1 MRINQLNEIR
11 ILANS
16 DLEDENNRNDFMAA
30 MEDFGQIQ
38 LEFAGNHENII
49 VLCAVQEDAE
59 NVLISE
65 DLIRKDF
72 NSTCVLI
79 KSIYNSV
86 ISGVKKVEPQSHN
99 TEIRNIKLPDI
110 ELPKFSGEYKLFR
123 TFIDRYNS
131 LVHKN
136 TSLNPIDKYNYLVSS
151 LSGPPLTLVKS
162 IPLTENN
169 YENAYESLVN
179 RYDNKRLIAI
189 SHLQAIDNA
198 PIISFNT
205 KSAHSLRNLVDT
217 FNENLAALKSFS
229 LPVEEWD
236 FLLYFLLCKHL
247 DEETKTQFEFS
258 SHNSKN
264 ALPSYKLL
272 VKFITERCDSLDAIE
287 FSKQPPSPQRLKN
300 STPSKYNSKSKQSS
314 SFFIHANANMSCNFC
329 KSDHSIYKCQSFR
342 EITVQDRINFV
353 RKNKLCLNC
362 LSSCHLLKDCNSKST
377 CRICQ
382 LRHHSFLHISNNHLS
397 QKSDPVKNNL
407 NVNESTLS
415 LEEKPSTSDA
425 VFNGMVSSN
434 RNVVL
439 LSTAIVDILDNRG
452 QYQKIRI
459 LLDSGSQANFITQK
473 CLNKLGLRIYPLSMS
488 VKGLGKMQDV
498 MCNGGVNCTLKPVGK
513 LFPIHTIDAVVI
525 PKLCSDIPC
534 PQPPNKEFWPHL
546 NNIELSDPHFTVPG
560 QVDMLLGAELFPYVL
575 EPGRI
580 VGGINE
586 PVALNTIFGWIVMGK
601 TLAKQ
606 TPSVTNYFVSIDD
619 PVSNIEKTLRRFWE
633 IEEISDTAPSLTA
646 DEQLC
651 EEIYENT
658 TKRNKSGRYIVNL
671 PFRDTEPE
679 FDIND
684 SRSIALRRF
693 YTLENRL
700 LKNNTLYEDYKK
712 FMQDYLNS
720 GHMSEIK
727 NVSQT
732 QNAYYIPH
740 HCVIKP
746 DSTSTKLRVVF
757 DASCKTS
764 SGKSLNDT
772 LLIGPKLQ
780 NDIFDILLNF
790 RIHKIAFTADIK
802 QMFRQILVNEF
813 HQNFQRILWRF
824 SPTDPIKEFS
834 LNTVTFGLSCSPF
847 LANRTILQLATD
859 EAKLFP
865 KLLPIVTKSIY
876 VDDLVVSCEN
886 LSEAVLIQQELIS
899 LFNKGGFELRKWASN
914 NREFLS
920 NISEENLH
928 INSCSFDNDDSLK
941 VLGLKW
947 QPLSDTFSYSVL
959 VLNENC
965 TKRSILSDIARI
977 FDPLGFLTPITL
989 YAKVIM
995 QHIWTLGIDWDEKPP
1010 VEVCRTWS
1018 QFKSE
1023 LTKLSDISIPRCI
1036 LSSSSD
1042 IFEIHGFCDASEKG
1056 YACVIYFRKF
1066 IRNAYE
1072 ISLVSAKAK
1081 VSPLKRIS
1089 IPRMELCAACLLS
1102 DLYSTVCSALSN
1114 NLKVSNSYF
1123 WTDSTTVLH
1132 WIRSSPH
1139 KWKTFVSN
1147 RVSKIQNQISPSLWY
1162 YIKSNENPADCA
1174 SRGTL
1179 PSQLLNHSLW
1189 WAGPYWLKHS
1199 QENWPKSNLEPN
1211 GYASAT
1217 ELSTEERNI
1226 VLTTYINEHIVDTL
1240 LENCSTLIKVQ
1251 NILVFIFR
1259 FINNCRN
1266 PHLLKLGFITNE
1278 ELTDTLLYLIKN
1290 VQERYFGEELNRIQ
1304 KNQLPSKY
1312 LRKLN
1317 IFLDQK
1323 KLIRVG
1329 GRLTYSKL
1337 SYSQKHPILLP
1348 KVSRLTELIIS
1359 HYHVKYLH
1367 PGNQTLHYLLIQQF
1381 WILSAKQTIKKITSK
1396 CKKCWNLRPK
1406 AYQPP
1411 MGNLPE
1417 MRISKL
1423 KPFSCVGVDFAGP
1436 INTTLAR
1443 IRGAKTCKSYICVF
1457 VCFVTKAIHLELSSE
1472 LSTDAFLAAF
1482 RRFIARRGRCS
1493 KIYSDCGSNFLGANR
1508 QIKET
1513 LKLISAKENISWH
1526 FNPPGAP
1533 HFSGLA
1539 EAGVKSVKTHLLR
1552 VIGLQTLT
1560 FEELSTVLCQIESLL
1575 NSRPLCALSSDPNDL
1590 SVLSPGHFLTL
1601 EPLSCL
1607 PEPDLSEITL
1617 NRLSRW
1623 QMLQRMQQ
1631 DFWNRWQNEYLHT
1644 LQQRE
1649 KWLDPTS
1656 EKVIEGKLVLI
1667 KNELLPPLKWNLAR
1681 IIQLHPGKD
1690 GVARVATVKTAQGIF
1705 KRPLVKLCPLPNDSD

>member
-16 DLEDENNRNDFMAA
+16 NLHDENNRNEFIAA
-30 MEDFGQIQ
+30 MEEFGQIQ
-38 LEFAGNHENII
+38 TEFAGNHENII

-59 NVLISE
+59 NVLTSE
-65 DLIRKDF
+65 DLIRKEF

-79 KSIYNSV
+79 KSIYNSL
-86 ISGVKKVEPQSHN
+86 ISGIKKVEPQSPN
-99 TEIRNIKLPDI
+99 SEVRNIKLPDI

-123 TFIDRYNS
+123 TFIDRFNS
-131 LVHKN
+131 LVHTN
-136 TSLNPIDKYNYLVSS
+136 ITLNAIDKYNYLVAS

-169 YENAYESLVN
+169 YENAYESLVK

-205 KSAHSLRNLVDT
+205 KSAHTLRNLVDT
-217 FNENLAALKSFS
+217 FNENLSALKSFA
-229 LPVEEWD
+229 LPIEEWD

-264 ALPSYKLL
+264 SLPSYKLL

-287 FSKQPPSPQRLKN
+287 FSNQQSSPQKLKN
-300 STPSKYNSKSKQSS
+300 STPSKFNSKFKQSS
-314 SFFIHANANMSCNFC
+314 SFFIQSNANMLCNFC

-342 EITVQDRINFV
+342 EISVPDRINFA

-362 LSSCHLLKDCNSKST
+362 LSSGHLLKDCNSKST

-382 LRHHSFLHISNNHLS
+382 SRHHSFLHFSNKYLS
-397 QKSDPVKNNL
+397 QKSDPVNTDL
-407 NVNESTLS
+407 NANENSLR
-415 LEEKPSTSDA
+415 LEEKPTTSEV
-425 VFNGMVSSN
+425 VFNGMVSSKG
-434 RNVVL
+434 NVVL
-439 LSTAIVDILDNRG
+439 LSTAIIDILDNRG
-452 QYQKIRI
+452 HYQKIRV

-473 CLNKLGLRIYPLSMS
+473 CLNKLGLKIYPLSMS

-525 PKLCSDIPC
+525 PKLCSDIPRS
-534 PQPPNKEFWPHL
+534 QPNRQFWPHL
-546 NNIELSDPHFTVPG
+546 KNIELSDPHFTVPG
-560 QVDMLLGAELFPYVL
+560 QVDMLLGAELFPHVL

-586 PVALNTIFGWIVMGK
+586 PVALNTIFGWVVMGK
-601 TLAKQ
+601 TLASQ
-606 TPSVTNYFVSIDD
+606 SPTVTNYFVSIDD
-619 PVSNIEKTLRRFWE
+619 QVSNIEKTLRRFWE
-633 IEEISDTAPSLTA
+633 IEEISNATPSLTA
-646 DEQLC
+646 AEKLC

-658 TKRNKSGRYIVNL
+658 TKRDKSGRYIVKL

-684 SRSIALRRF
+684 SRIIALRRF
-693 YTLENRL
+693 HSLENRL
-700 LKNNTLYEDYKK
+700 LKNITLYEGYKK
-712 FMQDYLNS
+712 FMQDYLDS

-727 NVSQT
+727 NFSQT

-740 HCVIKP
+740 HCVFKP

-790 RIHKIAFTADIK
+790 RVHKIAFTADIK
-802 QMFRQILVNEF
+802 QMFRQILVQES
-813 HQNFQRILWRF
+813 HKDFQRILWRF
-824 SPTDPIKEFS
+824 SPTESLKEFR

-847 LANRTILQLATD
+847 LANRTILQLARD
-859 EAKLFP
+859 EANP
-865 KLLPIVTKSIY
+865 KLLPILEKNIY

-886 LSEAVLIQQELIS
+886 LSEAILIQQQLIA

-920 NISEENLH
+920 NISEDKLH
-928 INSCSFDNDDSLK
+928 INSCSFDNDGGLK

-947 QPLSDTFSYSVL
+947 QPLSDNFSYSVL
-959 VLNENC
+959 QLNEQC

-989 YAKVIM
+989 YAKVLM
-995 QHIWTLGIDWDEKPP
+995 QHMWTLGIDWDEKPP
-1010 VEVCRTWS
+1010 ADVCRTWL

-1023 LTKLSDISIPRCI
+1023 LSELSEMSIPRCI
-1036 LSSSSD
+1036 LSNSSD
-1042 IFEIHGFCDASEKG
+1042 IFELHGFCDASEKG

-1066 IRNAYE
+1066 IGNAYNV
-1072 ISLVSAKAK
+1072 SLVSAKAK
-1081 VSPLKRIS
+1081 IAPLKRIS

-1102 DLYSTVCSALSN
+1102 DLYAAVCSALGN
-1114 NLKVSNSYF
+1114 NVKISNSYF
-1123 WTDSTTVLH
+1123 WSDSTTVLH

-1162 YIKSNENPADCA
+1162 YIKSSENPADCA
-1174 SRGTL
+1174 SRGIL
-1179 PSQLLNHSLW
+1179 PSQVLNHSLW
-1189 WAGPYWLKHS
+1189 WAGPYWLQLGKEH
-1199 QENWPKSNLEPN
+1199 WPNTSFAPN
-1211 GYASAT
+1211 DHVSET
-1217 ELSTEERNI
+1217 STEARNL
-1226 VLTTYINEHIVDTL
+1226 VLTICINQHIIDTL

-1251 NILVFIFR
+1251 NILVFVFR
-1259 FINNCRN
+1259 FINNCQK
-1266 PHLLKLGFITNE
+1266 PQSLKLGFITNE
-1278 ELTDTLLYLIKN
+1278 ELTETLFYLIKH
-1290 VQERYFGEELNRIQ
+1290 VQETHFGEELNRIQ
-1304 KNQLPSKY
+1304 RNQLPSKY

-1337 SYSQKHPILLP
+1337 SYSQKHPILIP
-1348 KVSRLTELIIS
+1348 KISRLTELIIS
-1359 HYHVKYLH
+1359 HYHNKYFH

-1381 WILSAKQTIKKITSK
+1381 WILSAKQVIKKITSK
-1396 CKKCWNLRPK
+1396 CKKCWNVRPK
-1406 AYQPP
+1406 PYQPP

-1436 INTTLAR
+1436 INTTLAK
-1443 IRGAKTCKSYICVF
+1443 IRGAKTRKSYICVF

-1508 QIKET
+1508 QIKEIFN
-1513 LKLISAKENISWH
+1513 LISAKENISWH

-1607 PEPDLSEITL
+1607 PEPDLSEISL

-1656 EKVIEGKLVLI
+1656 EKVIVGKLVLI
-1667 KNELLPPLKWNLAR
+1667 KNELLPPLKWNLGR
-1681 IIQLHPGKD
+1681 IIQVHPGKD
-1690 GVARVATVKTAQGIF
+1690 GVVRVATVKTAQGTL
-1705 KRPLVKLCPLPNDSD
+1705 KRPLVKLCPLPNDSE